1 MHRWF
6 CDVENKSISSPNTE
20 KCTVV
25 LDTSG
30 YRTERSPL
38 HLNLLVL
45 FVDRCVFTVSTVI
58 INPRGAFHLK
68 SLFRHLLSCDRASV
82 ESRLYKIGQGL
93 PVYSELQCLCVGAL
107 LRQSAAGMI
116 M

>member
-58 INPRGAFHLK
+58 INPRGAF
-68 SLFRHLLSCDRASV
+68 LFEVPLQTSPLL
-82 ESRLYKIGQGL
+82 
-93 PVYSELQCLCVGAL
+93 
-107 LRQSAAGMI
+107 
-116 M
+116 